1 MLSDVEKMRVGAC
14 VRACVRVHVLAT
26 VKLRKEER
34 KLLTGFQ
41 LQEAVVAFIWES
53 WSIVLFHIL
62 HSKYSW
68 VVVTKMTVYTY
79 LVYTSFHINH
89 TQEMNLDKF

>member
-1 MLSDVEKMRVGAC
+1 MLLSDVEKMRVGAC

-41 LQEAVVAFIWES
+41 LQGTVVTFIWES

-68 VVVTKMTVYTY
+68 VVVTKDDRVYISCIHIFPHKPY
-79 LVYTSFHINH
+79 LRN
-89 TQEMNLDKF
+89 EP

>member
-62 HSKYSW
+62 HSKYNW
-68 VVVTKMTVYTY
+68 VVVTKDDRVCISCVHIFPRKPY
-79 LVYTSFHINH
+79 LRN
-89 TQEMNLDKF
+89 EP